1 VNVVADIPCS
11 AQGETTEKPTPMPK
25 ATITKVTA
33 ADAALPARIAPQ
45 LTAEWESSKFV
56 VIVAM

>member
-1 VNVVADIPCS
+1 
-11 AQGETTEKPTPMPK
+11 MPK

-33 ADAALPARIAPQ
+33 ADAAVPARIAPQ